1 MVPIKV
7 YVALLM
13 PYIVGAGMLIW
24 LFFLKEGHKRF
35 MDEYENNP
43 DGFPALIR
51 REREFLNKWVWANEG
66 FDAKGE

>member
-13 PYIVGAGMLIW
+13 PYIAGAGMLIW
-24 LFFLKEGHKRF
+24 LFYHEVLKEGHKHR
-35 MDEYENNP
+35 MDEYERNP

-51 REREFLNKWVWANEG
+51 REREFLNKWVWPKEG
-66 FDAKGE
+66 S